1 MAAGFSEI
9 QQGVMECT
17 EPLAVAQFCIH
28 TAKEMQDYQRIVFV
42 SASVRDLAKY
52 QSAYRH
58 VNMLWNICSKLME
71 EAWGRTEFEKI
82 FIFILFFFKAAR
94 VINLFFIYSRIKYCS
109 VTHACKFLL
118 D

>member
-1 MAAGFSEI
+1 
-9 QQGVMECT
+9 
-17 EPLAVAQFCIH
+17 
-28 TAKEMQDYQRIVFV
+28 
-42 SASVRDLAKY
+42 
-52 QSAYRH
+52 
-58 VNMLWNICSKLME
+58 ME